1 MAEKERVLYEENAPV
16 SGPFKALMAGVVL
29 ALVGLYYYLGA
40 LTKDGAALNGSLAAI
55 ALVLAALYWFL
66 KMRFLVTEEAVEV
79 RAPLYA
85 YRVPVADITSVELFD
100 RIPFYVGWGIR
111 VWGDVLYFATQHK
124 QSVLVHKK
132 TGHFR
137 KVVFTAREP
146 MKLIAG
152 IQAAQQMGHEKQAEE
167 AK

>member
-1 MAEKERVLYEENAPV
+1 MPTRWFTTGHTVRWFRPAHRHIASLVAASEKT
-16 SGPFKALMAGVVL
+16 S
-29 ALVGLYYYLGA
+29 
-40 LTKDGAALNGSLAAI
+40 
-55 ALVLAALYWFL
+55 
-66 KMRFLVTEEAVEV
+66 
-79 RAPLYA
+79 PLYA
-85 YRVPVADITSVELFD
+85 YRVPVADLTSVELFD

-132 TGHFR
+132 SGYFK
-137 KVVFTAREP
+137 KVVFSAREP

-152 IQAAQQMGHEKQAEE
+152 IQAAQKMGHEKQAEE